1 MEYNT
6 ATYLYRRLEKII
18 FELQRRYH
26 GTVPLVSEQI
36 WVQHKQKLEEALTT
50 TYRKLLK
57 DDGSNNVDEIVFIPT
72 KNTEDYRSKYM
83 QLQLKV
89 NKIMLNN
96 LILIS
101 NIIYNENNLNIKI

>member
-1 MEYNT
+1 MVCKILFYF
-6 ATYLYRRLEKII
+6 YRRLEKII

-50 TYRKLLK
+50 TYRKLL
-57 DDGSNNVDEIVFIPT
+57 DDDESNNVDDIVFIPT
-72 KNTEDYRSKYM
+72 KNTDDYRSKYT

-89 NKIMLNN
+89 TKIMLYN

-101 NIIYNENNLNIKI
+101 NILYNQNSLNI